1 MDSRQYLQ
9 KAESLYNHPPFRD
22 REKPLLSL
30 SSGEEEGYSE
40 EVMDRDP
47 ILLDSI
53 PPPTDS
59 AFPSISMDLWSR
71 MAFVIKMLASLAVDT
86 FATGALTDL
95 ALEIFGVTLKKIP
108 SVGVS
113 VPGLACGGTIAIF
126 MNLGAAVCEMKLN
139 QSNQEEVVQLKWQ
152 QFGRRNARRMGSPS
166 PSAPSYKDIFFS
178 LSAPLKASLV
188 AGMAADTLD
197 TAGGIII
204 LINGGLNQISQ
215 NPLLWAKGISM
226 VSFLLLGVLGSLAK
240 GRTYLMAMEEMK
252 MLKEGRPLP
261 SASSNVTSMKLSV
274 DFLSGMA
281 LIIKSVTSI
290 IVDTPAIG
298 ELLDVFLRICTVQV
312 AKISFLQV
320 SMAGLVAGGCSAI
333 LINVGA
339 SISEM
344 KVNQSNQEEVV
355 AQRRQAYLEDRTL
368 EGDLPPPNESE
379 VSYTKLFFKLSPWL
393 RFSIVAV
400 MLAEGLDIS
409 GGPIIL
415 INQIVTNPWI
425 LLAVMISFIALG
437 TLGSIAKGRTNLT
450 VTHEMEELEARTFPG
465 ESSSSSGPSFSPR
478 FCAS

>member
-1 MDSRQYLQ
+1 MDKYLQ
-9 KAESLYNHPPFRD
+9 KEDDLFNSSSSTN
-22 REKPLLSL
+22 REQSLLSL
-30 SSGEEEGYSE
+30 SNGEEKEEEGYSE

-53 PPPTDS
+53 PASTNS
-59 AFPSISMDLWSR
+59 ALPSISMDLWSG
-71 MAFVIKMLASLAVDT
+71 MAFIIKMMASLAVDT

-95 ALEIFGVTLKKIP
+95 TLEICGATLKKIP
-108 SVGVS
+108 SMGVS
-113 VPGLACGGTIAIF
+113 VPGLAFGGTTAIL
-126 MNLGAAVCEMKLN
+126 MNLGASVCEMKLN
-139 QSNQEEVVQLKWQ
+139 QSNQEEVVQLKWR
-152 QFGRRNARRMGSPS
+152 QFANRGVEISTS
-166 PSAPSYKDIFFS
+166 SFVQSHKDIFFNLS
-178 LSAPLKASLV
+178 LPLKASLV

-204 LINGGLNQISQ
+204 LLNGGLNQISQ

-226 VSFLLLGVLGSLAK
+226 VSFFLLGVLGSLAK

-252 MLKEGRPLP
+252 MLEEGRPLP

-450 VTHEMEELEARTFPG
+450 VTHQMKELEARTFPD
-465 ESSSSSGPSFSPR
+465 EPSSSSCSSFSPG